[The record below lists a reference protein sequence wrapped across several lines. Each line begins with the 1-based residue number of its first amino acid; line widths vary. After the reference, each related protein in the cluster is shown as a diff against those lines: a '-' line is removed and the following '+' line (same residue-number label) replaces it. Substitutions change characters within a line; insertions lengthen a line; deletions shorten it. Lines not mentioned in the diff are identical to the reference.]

1 MMYIFLA
8 IKIYKM
14 RTYTFPLFKLL
25 ILLLLPSVLFSQIAI
40 GEWRDHL
47 PYSNTIGVADAGN
60 LVYCATPYSLFYL
73 DKAENSIHRLTKV
86 NGLSDIGISKISYNE
101 TYETLLIAY
110 TNANI
115 DLIKGNT
122 IVNISD
128 IKRKPILGN
137 KTINNIM
144 FIDNL
149 AYLACGFGIVV
160 LDIVNEEFPE
170 PIYYIGPDGSQINVL
185 DVTFGMDSLFAA
197 TEAGIYKANINSP
210 NLADYTSWNV
220 DQRLYPNAFFNEIE
234 FFNGNL
240 AINNYNEG
248 YGRDTTF
255 LYDFAAKQWGY
266 FPGANYFTKNS
277 IKVAYDQLLLTSG
290 GTVDIFNTSF
300 EKIYNI
306 YYPNER
312 FLDAQDAT
320 IDSDGVK
327 WIADFGWGLIKTQN
341 GNSADFIQ
349 PNGPFSASVFD
360 MSLQSGLL
368 WVAAGGRS
376 STWGKL
382 YSKDGLYSFENETWH
397 SYNKTNGYS
406 AFDSISDIVCV
417 AIDPFS
423 PNRVYAGTWQSGVIE
438 FVDGQIT
445 NIFDDSNSS
454 LEKWPAANYIAISG
468 LAFDSNNNLW
478 VANSGAGSLISVKEP
493 NGNWTSFQLG
503 SGANGTDIG
512 KMMVD
517 SYGQKWVMMRTDHS
531 LLVFSDNNTISDPT
545 DDGTRI
551 LSNIAGNGDLPGN
564 KVFSFVQDLDGELW
578 LGTDEGIGI
587 IYSPENVFTGGNFD
601 AQRPL
606 VEVGGYV
613 QYLLES
619 ETVTAIAADGANK
632 KWIGTERAGVF
643 YLSADGIEEIHHF
656 TAENSPLYSNSI
668 NNIEI
673 NGKTGEVFFGTDRG
687 VISYKS
693 TATPGGP
700 TNSGVVAYP
709 NPVREGYAGTIA
721 IKGLVNNA
729 DVKITDVSGTLI
741 FATRAEGGQAVWDG
755 KGFNGSKAHT
765 GVYMV
770 FATDDKGEET
780 IVTKIL
786 IIN

>member
-1 MMYIFLA
+1 MMYIFSA

-14 RTYTFPLFKLL
+14 RTHTISLFKLL
-25 ILLLLPSVLFSQIAI
+25 TLLLLPSVLFSQIAI

-47 PYSNTIGVADAGN
+47 PYSSTIGVADAGN

-73 DKAENSIHRLTKV
+73 DKSENSIHRLTKV
-86 NGLSDIGISKISYNE
+86 NGLSDIGISKISYNK

-115 DLIKGNT
+115 DLVKGNT

-144 FIDNL
+144 FIDKF

-160 LDIVNEEFPE
+160 LDIENEEFPE
-170 PIYYIGPDGSQINVL
+170 PIYYIGHDGSQINVL

-197 TEAGIYKANINSP
+197 TKAGIYKADINSP
-210 NLADYTSWNV
+210 NLADYASWTI
-220 DQRLYPNAFFNEIE
+220 DTRLYPNAFFNEIE
-234 FFNGNL
+234 FYSGNL
-240 AINNYNEG
+240 VINNYNEG
-248 YGRDTTF
+248 YGRDTTY
-255 LYDFAAKQWGY
+255 LYDFATKQWGY
-266 FPGANYFTKNS
+266 FPGANFFTKNS
-277 IKVAYDQLLLTSG
+277 IKVAYDQLLLTSDG
-290 GTVDIFNTSF
+290 GVDIFNTSL
-300 EKIYNI
+300 ERTYNI
-306 YYPNER
+306 YKPGDKY
-312 FLDAQDAT
+312 LKAKDAT
-320 IDSDGVK
+320 IDSDNFK
-327 WIADFGWGLIKTQN
+327 WIADYGLGLVKTSD
-341 GNSADFIQ
+341 GYSADFIKL
-349 PNGPFSASVFD
+349 NGPYSANVFD
-360 MSLQSGLL
+360 MSLQGRSL
-368 WVAAGGRS
+368 WVAAGGYAGN
-376 STWGKL
+376 WGKL
-382 YSKDGLYSFENETWH
+382 YNIDGLYSFEDESWQ
-397 SYNKTNGYS
+397 SYNKFNGYS
-406 AFDSISDIVCV
+406 AFDSISDVVCV
-417 AIDPFS
+417 AVDPFS
-423 PNRVYAGTWQSGVIE
+423 PNRAYAGTFQSGVME
-438 FVDGQIT
+438 FVDGQLI
-445 NIFDDSNSS
+445 NIFDESNSTI
-454 LEKWPAANYIAISG
+454 EKWPLTNWIAISG
-468 LAFDSNNNLW
+468 LAFDSQNNLW
-478 VANSGAGSLISVKEP
+478 VANSGAGSLFSVKEP

-503 SGANGTDIG
+503 YSTEIG

-517 SYGQKWVMMRTDHS
+517 SYGQKWATMRADNS

-545 DDGTRI
+545 DDRNRI

-564 KVFSFVQDLDGELW
+564 KVFSFAQDLDGELW
-578 LGTDEGIGI
+578 LGTDQGIGI

-619 ETVTAIAADGANK
+619 ETVTAIAIDEANK

-643 YLSADGIEEIHHF
+643 YLSADGTEEMHHF
-656 TAENSPLYSNSI
+656 TEENSPLYSNSI
-668 NNIEI
+668 IDIEI
-673 NGKTGEVFFGTDRG
+673 NGETGEVFFGTDRG
-687 VISYKS
+687 IISYKS

-700 TNSGVVAYP
+700 TNSGVVVYP

-721 IKGLVNNA
+721 IKGLVKNA
-729 DVKITDVSGTLI
+729 NVKITDVSGTLI

-765 GVYMV
+765 GVYLV
-770 FATDDKGEET
+770 FATDDQGEET

>member
-1 MMYIFLA
+1 
-8 IKIYKM
+8 M
-14 RTYTFPLFKLL
+14 RTHTIHLFQLL
-25 ILLLLPSVLFSQIAI
+25 TLLFLPSVLFSQIAI

-47 PYSNTIGVADAGN
+47 PYSSTIGVADAGN

-73 DKAENSIHRLTKV
+73 DKTENSIHRLTKV
-86 NGLSDIGISKISYNE
+86 NGLSDIGISKISYNK

-144 FIDNL
+144 FIDEF
-149 AYLACGFGIVV
+149 AYLSCGFGIVV
-160 LDIVNEEFPE
+160 LDIENEEFPE
-170 PIYYIGPDGSQINVL
+170 PIYYIGPDGGQINVL

-197 TEAGIYKANINSP
+197 TEAGIYKADINSP
-210 NLADYTSWNV
+210 NLADYSSWVV
-220 DQRLYPNAFFNEIE
+220 DLRLYPNAFFNEIE
-234 FFNGNL
+234 FYNGDL
-240 AINNYNEG
+240 VINNYNEG

-255 LYDFAAKQWGY
+255 LYDFTTKHWGY
-266 FPGANYFTKNS
+266 FPGANNFTKNS
-277 IKVAYDQLLLTSG
+277 IKVAYGQLLLTSDG
-290 GTVDIFNTSF
+290 GVEIFDTSY

-306 YYPNER
+306 YYPGEKYLN
-312 FLDAQDAT
+312 AQDAT
-320 IDSDGVK
+320 IDSDGFK
-327 WIADFGWGLIKTQN
+327 WIADFGLGLVKTPN
-341 GNSADFIQ
+341 GYSADFIQ
-349 PNGPFSASVFD
+349 PNGPYSANVFD
-360 MSLQSGLL
+360 MSLQGGSL

-376 STWGKL
+376 SDWGKL
-382 YSKDGLYSFENETWH
+382 YNKDGLYSFENESWQ
-397 SYNKTNGYS
+397 SYNKYLGVA
-406 AFDSISDIVCV
+406 AFDTISDVVCV
-417 AIDPFS
+417 AVDPSS
-423 PNRVYAGTWQSGVIE
+423 PNRVFAGVWRQAGLME
-438 FVDGQIT
+438 FIDGQIT
-445 NIFDDSNSS
+445 TIYDESNST
-454 LEKWPAANYIAISG
+454 LEKWPAANAIAISG
-468 LAFDSNNNLW
+468 LAFDSQNNLW

-503 SGANGTDIG
+503 SGASGTDIG

-517 SYGQKWVMMRTDHS
+517 SYGQKWVMMRADNS
-531 LLVFSDNNTISDPT
+531 LLVFTDNNTISDPT
-545 DDGTRI
+545 DDGTRK
-551 LSNIAGNGDLPGN
+551 LSNVAGNGDLPGN
-564 KVFSFVQDLDGELW
+564 RVSSFAQDLDGELW
-578 LGTDEGIGI
+578 IGTDEGIGI

-619 ETVTAIAADGANK
+619 ETVTAIAVDGANK

-643 YLSADGIEEIHHF
+643 YLSADGTEEIHHF
-656 TAENSPLYSNSI
+656 TEENSPLYSNSI
-668 NNIEI
+668 IDIEI
-673 NGKTGEVFFGTDRG
+673 NGESGEVFFGTDRG

-700 TNSGVVAYP
+700 VNTGVVAYP

-729 DVKITDVSGTLI
+729 DVKITDVSGALI
-741 FATRAEGGQAVWDG
+741 FATRAEGGQAVWNG